1 MDQQR
6 YSLPV
11 VAIDFD
17 GQRVL
22 INASEFDESQHV
34 AWLEVEQQEE
44 EQEDQEA
51 QDESTPAAP
60 AAKRGRPAKK

>member
-11 VAIDFD
+11 VAIDLD

-22 INASEFDESQHV
+22 INASEFNEEEHV

-44 EQEDQEA
+44 EQT
-51 QDESTPAAP
+51 ESEPAAP